1 MLRKEDREL
10 NKIASSWL
18 HLLIKR
24 QINKNKNEIITDCIK
39 CYKGNKV
46 VWQGNRERLTS
57 VTALVVLFGLFPKTS
72 WPDSQ
77 AGDQR
82 SKEKRKD
89 RRLLVKM
96 IREVA
101 RSPSFITNVETG
113 LGKVND
119 WSRSQAGTER
129 IAVIS
134 EDRCPDYGARILQ
147 AMVTLFVIGGS
158 KHSQTVLC

>member
-1 MLRKEDREL
+1 MLRNEDREL

-18 HLLIKR
+18 YLLIKR

-89 RRLLVKM
+89 RPLLVKM

-101 RSPSFITNVETG
+101 RSPSFITNVETR

-134 EDRCPDYGARILQ
+134 EDRCPDYGDRILQ
-147 AMVTLFVIGGS
+147 AMVTLFVIGGG